1 MAWPS
6 GGSGR
11 TAASAGQRAPGQ
23 LPNQVVVVDF
33 AKLVTADQA
42 AGRTSVQNLPPRLRQ
57 DHGDRLH
64 QPLTAC
70 GPVARMN
77 VHVLGPEA
85 ARTVIGIAVALDQAT
100 AAGADEVLDS
110 TGEATV
116 QINLLSPIRA

>member
-1 MAWPS
+1 
-6 GGSGR
+6 
-11 TAASAGQRAPGQ
+11 
-23 LPNQVVVVDF
+23 
-33 AKLVTADQA
+33 
-42 AGRTSVQNLPPRLRQ
+42 
-57 DHGDRLH
+57 
-64 QPLTAC
+64 
-70 GPVARMN
+70 MN